1 MKNTTF
7 YLKGISEGWKIEF
20 IAISVLVCGA
30 ETMKAR
36 VTSQQDRWF
45 WWNEIPT
52 YPTVEW

>member
-7 YLKGISEGWKIEF
+7 YSKGISEGWKIEF